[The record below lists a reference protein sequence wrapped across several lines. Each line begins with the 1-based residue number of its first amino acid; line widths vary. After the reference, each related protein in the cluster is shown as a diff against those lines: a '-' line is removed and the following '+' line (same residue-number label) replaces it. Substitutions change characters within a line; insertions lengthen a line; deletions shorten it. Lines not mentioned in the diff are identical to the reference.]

1 MTEPPLPH
9 IAGVHRPTLNASHS
23 SLSAWCMAINKQ
35 RVLKPFHS
43 EARATA
49 ALAAGRSRGLWR
61 RRRRLLGGA

>member
-1 MTEPPLPH
+1 
-9 IAGVHRPTLNASHS
+9 
-23 SLSAWCMAINKQ
+23 MAINKQ